1 MSSQGQRIVGIDPGL
16 RLTGYGCI
24 KTGHRSDD
32 LTMVE
37 AGVIRVPQ
45 KRPLH
50 ERLAYLHDS
59 VADLLAD
66 LSPDVIV
73 VESAF
78 VHRTR
83 GQTALQMGHGRGVIL
98 LAAAQYARAPKQDR
112 STEVAIIELSPAEI
126 KQSVTGSGRAAKEQV
141 QHATASI
148 LGLPGPID
156 QPDASDALAMAIA
169 GTTRGF
175 AARDEIVER

>member
-1 MSSQGQRIVGIDPGL
+1 
-16 RLTGYGCI
+16 
-24 KTGHRSDD
+24 
-32 LTMVE
+32 MVE

-78 VHRTR
+78 VHRAR
-83 GQTALQMGHGRGVIL
+83 AQTALQMGHGRGVIL

-169 GTTRGF
+169 GTPDECREQLARYEGIIDLPLLYSPSFGLPPERVVDNLDTIIRTF
-175 AARDEIVER
+175 AC